1 VVTTVMT
8 QVVARI
14 LLVPSIVI
22 ALAILFKGYA
32 DTGDGF
38 NAGVIAALGILLQ
51 YVAFGYE
58 EAERML
64 PVRLVQVIAF
74 GGLLLSLA
82 VALIPVARGFAIFTH
97 VPGPGDKVI
106 HLGTIELITPVAFD
120 IGVFM
125 LVFGFAVGA
134 IDLVARAIHRRES

>member
-1 VVTTVMT
+1 MKTSVMT
-8 QVVARI
+8 RVVARV
-14 LLVPSIVI
+14 LLVPALVV
-22 ALAILFKGYA
+22 ALAILIKGYA

-38 NAGVIAALGILLQ
+38 NAGVIAALGMLLQ

-58 EAERML
+58 EAERMM
-64 PVRLVQVIAF
+64 PVRLVAVIAF

-82 VALIPVARGFAIFTH
+82 VALLPLFWGLAIFTH
-97 VPGPGDKVI
+97 VPGPGEEVI
-106 HLGTIELITPVAFD
+106 HLGTVELITPVVFD

-134 IDLVARAIHRRES
+134 IDLLARAIHRRET